1 MTLETALL
9 KAEHIGIRELR
20 EHLSERLK
28 RNTPLIVTEHG
39 TPKRVIFSYQDLLEL
54 IDILEELRDQEL
66 LEIIRQG
73 REATHRGVK
82 GSSVSRLFRHIRS
95 AR

>member
-1 MTLETALL
+1 MTIETALL

-39 TPKRVIFSYQDLLEL
+39 TPKKVIFSYQDLLEL

-66 LEIIRQG
+66 LEIVRQG
-73 REATHRGVK
+73 RQAIRRGGK
-82 GSSVSRLFRHIRS
+82 GILVSRSFRQIRS